1 MKDIKELPK
10 QFFITYY
17 AKTHNGEEIKNGGK
31 FITRKASAYKPNGV
45 EGKMF
50 VDKNGTDRFIYWDF
64 DATNKLGGLGD
75 WRQAVGQWTI
85 KAIEIA

>member
-1 MKDIKELPK
+1 MKDIKELPE

-31 FITRKASAYKPNGV
+31 FITRKASASKPNGV

-50 VDKNGTDRFIYWDF
+50 VDKIGID
-64 DATNKLGGLGD
+64 
-75 WRQAVGQWTI
+75 
-85 KAIEIA
+85 

>member
-50 VDKNGTDRFIYWDF
+50 VDKNGTHRFIYRDI
-64 DATNKLGGLGD
+64 DAWNKKTKAFGN
-75 WRQAVGQWTI
+75 WRHATGQWSV
-85 KAIEIA
+85 KAI